1 MVWHMPTTVD
11 GVLRAKAENP
21 EATLVA
27 GGTFLGILVRQGLVE
42 SEDWIS
48 LQGVHELARMQSSG
62 DLSVGA
68 MVTHRR
74 LELDPQ
80 VSGVWPGVSAAFK
93 AVASPRVRNVATMGG
108 VLADADYASDPPSM
122 LVASGAVAEVANVRG
137 TRRIAIEDLIVGH
150 YATTLDEDEL
160 ITRVLVPRPTGPAV
174 YRKLRTRSQE
184 DRPATSVA
192 AVVHGETVRVV
203 VGAVSDRPH
212 HFADLCADWKP
223 GDEASARAIGDEYA
237 ARIEY
242 IDDNRGSADYRRRV
256 VGVEVRRALMGVSGH
271 E

>member
-1 MVWHMPTTVD
+1 MTWHMPTTVD
-11 GVLRAKAENP
+11 EVLRLRAENP
-21 EATLVA
+21 EATIVA

-42 SEDWIS
+42 SDDWIS
-48 LQGVHELARMQSSG
+48 LQNVRELSQLQAAG

-74 LELDPQ
+74 LELEADVHQ
-80 VSGVWPGVSAAFK
+80 NWPGISAAFT

-122 LVASGAVAEVANVRG
+122 LIASRAVAEVASLRG

-150 YATTLDEDEL
+150 YATALEEDEL
-160 ITRVLVPRPTGPAV
+160 ITRVVIPRPSGPAT

-184 DRPATSVA
+184 DRPSSSVA

-212 HFADLCADWKP
+212 HFAEVCAGWKP
-223 GDEASARAIGDEYA
+223 GDVDSARAIGEGYA
-237 ARIEY
+237 GRIDY
-242 IDDNRGSADYRRRV
+242 IDDNRGTAAYRRHI
-256 VGVEVRRALMGVSGH
+256 VGVEVRRALMAVSP
-271 E
+271 